1 MTLDELVVGA
11 GRIEAPP
18 EQERRQERGKGH
30 RERQRADRGSPV
42 VPIAAAPGKK
52 HEDGA
57 DERQE
62 NDN

>member
-1 MTLDELVVGA
+1 MA
-11 GRIEAPP
+11 S
-18 EQERRQERGKGH
+18 GH
-30 RERQRADRGSPV
+30 RERQRADRGRPV